1 MPHQPLESARSARSA
16 WPAIAAAWLA
26 GLLEWLALSRS
37 RSADALAAARQGLKR
52 G

>member
-1 MPHQPLESARSARSA
+1 MPLLLKSHRSI
-16 WPAIAAAWLA
+16 WPTVAAAVLV

-37 RSADALAAARQGLKR
+37 RGADALRAARQGLRR